1 MAWDIPS
8 AVVFRAVAKPGLMLM
23 AAPDLAKCSGG
34 LAILVGL
41 FSMNPILGMWAF
53 FPAHAVAIWLT
64 YRDRYFV
71 EVVKARFRCRR
82 TRNLGTATGH
92 RYVA

>member
-1 MAWDIPS
+1 MAGEIPT
-8 AVVFRAVAKPGLMLM
+8 AIVFRAVAKPGVMLM
-23 AAPDLAKCSGG
+23 AAPDLAKMSGG
-34 LAILVGL
+34 LAIMVGL

-53 FPAHAVAIWLT
+53 FPAHAVAVWLT

-71 EVVKARFRCRR
+71 EVMRARFRCHR
-82 TRNLGTATGH
+82 TRNLRRAEGH